1 MSTTP
6 LGPGPLIYG
15 HRGDR
20 SRAADNTIEAYR
32 LAVEAGAHGIELDVR
47 RTLDGVLIVHH
58 NDRDDAVGVFSAMT
72 FEVLRA
78 MAPQVPTLREAM
90 SAIPP
95 EIFVNVEIK
104 NLPSDAGFDETRSI
118 VDDTITELRSNDTP
132 SRILLSS
139 FDPPSMER
147 AGTVAP
153 EFLRGQLVASP
164 IGLDVA
170 VAFATESGMQAVNPS
185 LAQVSDEPKSTVARI
200 HESGLAV
207 VVWAV
212 NTTHDVATM
221 ADAGVDVIITDD
233 PALARRVID
242 QM

>member
-78 MAPQVPTLREAM
+78 MSPQVPTLREAM

-118 VDDTITELRSNDTP
+118 VDDTIRELRSYDTP

-139 FDPPSMER
+139 FDAPSMER
-147 AGTVAP
+147 AGIVAP
-153 EFLRGQLVASP
+153 EFLRGQLVTVP
-164 IGLDVA
+164 VGVDVA
-170 VAFATESGMQAVNPS
+170 VAFATECGMEAVNPS
-185 LAQVSDEPKSTVARI
+185 LAQLCENPKSTIALI
-200 HESGLAV
+200 HASGLAV
-207 VVWAV
+207 VAWTV
-212 NTTHDVATM
+212 NTPQDVATM
-221 ADAGVDVIITDD
+221 AEAGVDVIITDN